1 MWMQKCILFEI
12 LAILGQIIWFCRCL
26 TSLEGLF
33 DVAWF
38 LLINCVEVILVLS
51 SFSYYP
57 LLPPFRKE
65 DHQQQATK
73 KEEEEDELWEEPTE
87 VNLDLVHAFESQYAV
102 LPVRPDIL
110 LLPSDLKPFAKVSQD
125 KGFVW
130 DKKKKK
136 KKSERLSVTRNQTQD
151 PWPDLPMVDLITELY
166 YQLSRSSVE
175 NCEGLVWLQWLVALP
190 FLCICLIRNIKQI
203 LLFQLGEHTLK
214 LSAKKIRCGQDDI
227 LFAECVECNQ

>member
-12 LAILGQIIWFCRCL
+12 LAILGQTIWFCRCL
-26 TSLEGLF
+26 SSLEGLF

-73 KEEEEDELWEEPTE
+73 KEEEEEDELWEEPTE

-130 DKKKKK
+130 DKKKKREK
-136 KKSERLSVTRNQTQD
+136 WKAFRHQKPNPGSLAWPANGWSDYRAVLPALTLLCRELWGLGLASVTSGSSISLC
-151 PWPDLPMVDLITELY
+151 LP
-166 YQLSRSSVE
+166 
-175 NCEGLVWLQWLVALP
+175 
-190 FLCICLIRNIKQI
+190 
-203 LLFQLGEHTLK
+203 HT
-214 LSAKKIRCGQDDI
+214 
-227 LFAECVECNQ
+227 

>member
-12 LAILGQIIWFCRCL
+12 LAILGQTIWFCRCL
-26 TSLEGLF
+26 SSLEGLF

-73 KEEEEDELWEEPTE
+73 KEEEEEDELWEEPTE

-125 KGFVW
+125 KGFV
-130 DKKKKK
+130 
-136 KKSERLSVTRNQTQD
+136 
-151 PWPDLPMVDLITELY
+151 
-166 YQLSRSSVE
+166 
-175 NCEGLVWLQWLVALP
+175 
-190 FLCICLIRNIKQI
+190 
-203 LLFQLGEHTLK
+203 
-214 LSAKKIRCGQDDI
+214 
-227 LFAECVECNQ
+227 